1 MTIALLG
8 DRSEHRSHRELEAL
22 RPSLPVE
29 TVWVPTDSG
38 FDVTA
43 WFALYAP
50 RNTPEPVVKQLIE
63 AARSGLQSQAI
74 AKNFAGMGAKPGTL
88 FGADLAAF
96 ESQERKK
103 WGGLIKDKGI
113 TAQ

>member
-1 MTIALLG
+1 VP
-8 DRSEHRSHRELEAL
+8 D
-22 RPSLPVE
+22 LP
-29 TVWVPTDSG
+29 TVAESGLPG

-50 RNTPEPVVKQLIE
+50 RNTPEPVVRQLIE
-63 AARSGLQSQAI
+63 AARSGLQSPAI
-74 AKNFAGMGAKPGTL
+74 ARNFAGMGAKPGTL

-96 ESQERKK
+96 ESEERKK